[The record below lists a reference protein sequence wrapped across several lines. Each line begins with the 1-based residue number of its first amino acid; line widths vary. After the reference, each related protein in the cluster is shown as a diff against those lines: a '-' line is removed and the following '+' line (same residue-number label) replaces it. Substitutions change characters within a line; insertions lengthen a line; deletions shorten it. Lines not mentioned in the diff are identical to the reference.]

1 MSNGPIVTVEQGLEI
16 NAWLKERE
24 KLTRSHISML
34 EHNLRQSKEANLRWN
49 AKWYE
54 LRADYLAL
62 KHQAHTIKC
71 RRRLIPIVKFLLEI

>member
-24 KLTRSHISML
+24 KQTRSYISML
-34 EHNLRQSKEANLRWN
+34 EHNLRQSKEANLRWH

-54 LRADYLAL
+54 LRADNLML
-62 KHQAHTIKC
+62 KYQAHTVKC
-71 RRRLIPIVKFLLEI
+71 RKRLIPVVKFLLEI